1 MISKKNNKKIFLSNH
16 LIELRNRFIYF
27 FLFFSISF
35 LISYLFIEDIFNFV
49 INPFIDSVDFKENK
63 RLIYTGL
70 AEAFFSY
77 LKLAL
82 ISAFIISSP
91 FFIYQIWA
99 FIAPGLLKREKKII
113 FPFLF
118 LIPLMFLLGF
128 VFLYYFIIPI
138 AWDFFIAFDTSG
150 LEKSFTLELEPKINE
165 YISLTLKLAFAFGI
179 AFQLP
184 TAIFLL
190 TILGLT
196 SPTDLQ
202 KKRRFVIVIIFLLSA
217 IITPPDVISQI
228 GLAIPV
234 ICLYE
239 FSIFISKFF
248 EKRKK

>member
-1 MISKKNNKKIFLSNH
+1 MILKKNNKKIFLSNH

-27 FLFFSISF
+27 FLFFSASF

-82 ISAFIISSP
+82 VSAFIFSSP

-99 FIAPGLLKREKKII
+99 FVAPGLLKREKKII

-202 KKRRFVIVIIFLLSA
+202 KKRRFVIVIIFLVSA

-248 EKRKK
+248 EKKKK

>member
-1 MISKKNNKKIFLSNH
+1 MILKKNNKKIFLSNH

-82 ISAFIISSP
+82 VSAFIFSSP

-99 FIAPGLLKREKKII
+99 FVAPGLLKREKKII

-128 VFLYYFIIPI
+128 IFLYYFIVPI
-138 AWDFFIAFDTSG
+138 AWDFFIAFDTSR

>member
-248 EKRKK
+248 EKKKK

>member
-1 MISKKNNKKIFLSNH
+1 MILKKNNKKIFLSNH

-27 FLFFSISF
+27 FLFFSVSF

-82 ISAFIISSP
+82 VSAFIFSSP

-99 FIAPGLLKREKKII
+99 FVAPGLLKREKKII

-248 EKRKK
+248 EKKKK

>member
-1 MISKKNNKKIFLSNH
+1 MVSKKNNKKILLSNH

-35 LISYLFIEDIFNFV
+35 LFSYIFIENIFNFI
-49 INPFIDSVDFKENK
+49 INPLIDSVDFKENK
-63 RLIYTGL
+63 RFIYTGL

-77 LKLAL
+77 IKLAL
-82 ISAFIISSP
+82 VTAFIISSP
-91 FFIYQIWA
+91 LFIYQIWA
-99 FIAPGLLKREKKII
+99 FIAPGLLKKEKKII

-128 VFLYYFIIPI
+128 VFLYYLIVPI
-138 AWDFFIAFDTSG
+138 AWDFFITFDTSG
-150 LEKSFTLELEPKINE
+150 TEKNYTLELEPKINE

-196 SPTDLQ
+196 TPSDLQ
-202 KKRRFVIVIIFLLSA
+202 KKRRFVIVIIFLISA
-217 IITPPDVISQI
+217 LITPPDIISQI

-234 ICLYE
+234 IFLYE

-248 EKRKK
+248 EKKKK

>member
-82 ISAFIISSP
+82 VSAFIFSSP

-99 FIAPGLLKREKKII
+99 FVAPGLLKREKKII

-128 VFLYYFIIPI
+128 VFLYYFIVPI

-150 LEKSFTLELEPKINE
+150 IEKSFTLELEPKINE

>member
-82 ISAFIISSP
+82 VSAFIFSSP

-99 FIAPGLLKREKKII
+99 FVAPGLLKREKKII

-128 VFLYYFIIPI
+128 IFLYYFIVPI

-150 LEKSFTLELEPKINE
+150 IEKSFTLELEPKINE